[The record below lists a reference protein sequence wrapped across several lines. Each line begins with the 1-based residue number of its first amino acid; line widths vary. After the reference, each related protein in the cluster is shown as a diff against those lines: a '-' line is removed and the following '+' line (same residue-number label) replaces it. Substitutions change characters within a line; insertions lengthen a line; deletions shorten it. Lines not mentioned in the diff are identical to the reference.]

1 MLNNILVVADQDI
14 DQLAAMEKARS
25 VALDETR
32 ITVLGFVPASAGVDD
47 KKIALQKAVDTHF
60 SDCASATCD
69 VVATD
74 DIAGYC
80 RQYCAD
86 NPTDL
91 VIKTGNRSESLFYT
105 PLDWQLVRELDC
117 PVFISTLQKWRA
129 RHTVMATIDV
139 ESKEPHQI
147 AMNKKVILWA
157 QAWAQKHN
165 CALHVA
171 YCINVQ
177 KALAELDIV
186 TKDEVEAKKA
196 KDVEAKL
203 QAFLKENAIDYSSIL
218 IKAGEAPRVLPSLA
232 NKLKADLVVIGSI
245 GRKGLKGALLG
256 NTAEKTMHKLRTDIA
271 VIHPD

>member
-1 MLNNILVVADQDI
+1 MLNNILVIPDQDI
-14 DQLAAMEKARS
+14 DQLAAMEKART
-25 VALDETR
+25 VALDDTR
-32 ITVLGFVPASAGVDD
+32 IAVLGFVPASAATDD
-47 KKIALQKAVDTHF
+47 KRNALQKAVDTHF

-105 PLDWQLVRELDC
+105 PLDWQLLRQLNS
-117 PVFISTLQKWRA
+117 PVFISTLKKWRS
-129 RHTVMATIDV
+129 RPTVMATIDV

-147 AMNKKVILWA
+147 AMNKKVILWS
-157 QAWAQKHN
+157 QEWAQKHN
-165 CALHVA
+165 CELHVA
-171 YCINVQ
+171 CCISVQ

-196 KDVEAKL
+196 KDIEAKL
-203 QAFLKENAIDYSSIL
+203 HTFLKDNAIEYSGIRL
-218 IKAGEAPRVLPSLA
+218 KAGEVPRVLPSLA
-232 NKLKADLVVIGSI
+232 DKLKADLVVIGSI